1 MVQTWKHP
9 VYKLHR
15 LRDNVIMTDIV
26 QIMSDTKPKL
36 VIIEHNTVDE
46 NANETVK
53 VWTECKTLQHI
64 KHTVIQ
70 NMRICC

>member
-1 MVQTWKHP
+1 
-9 VYKLHR
+9 
-15 LRDNVIMTDIV
+15 MTDIV